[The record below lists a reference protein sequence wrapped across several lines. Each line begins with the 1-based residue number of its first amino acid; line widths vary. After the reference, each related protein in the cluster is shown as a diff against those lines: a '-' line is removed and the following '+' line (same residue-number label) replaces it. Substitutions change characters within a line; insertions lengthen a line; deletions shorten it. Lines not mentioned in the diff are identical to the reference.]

1 MSKARQLLIHD
12 CIQAQKSS
20 SDSKVGRYLD
30 PSERVVILYDAAVAD
45 DVDRET
51 IVMEEV
57 PAGINIFALLNI
69 RVPGNVTDLDEWKV
83 VFSRNSSTYSNI
95 SSLLEVRWMKSL

>member
-1 MSKARQLLIHD
+1 M
-12 CIQAQKSS
+12 
-20 SDSKVGRYLD
+20 
-30 PSERVVILYDAAVAD
+30 YDAAVAD
-45 DVDRET
+45 DVERET

-69 RVPGNVTDLDEWKV
+69 RVPGNVTDLEEWKV